1 MQINSVNTYNN
12 NRQTFCARVP
22 QNIQN
27 AVLRQAVEGGTESL
41 NRAKA
46 QIAKVQNW
54 GKPTTVLETAFD
66 MESGNSHL
74 GINNF
79 TISKMYGA
87 GFKNQKGSL
96 LDTFMS
102 LSEKDILKA
111 EGQIKA
117 EVEHSKRD
125 LAEKAMKN
133 KNLMIKIA
141 GEENPTATKFF
152 EAVDKLSEEEI
163 VNLRFNLDEPS
174 KFSDGPILNFEF

>member
-66 MESGNSHL
+66 M
-74 GINNF
+74 
-79 TISKMYGA
+79 
-87 GFKNQKGSL
+87 
-96 LDTFMS
+96 
-102 LSEKDILKA
+102 
-111 EGQIKA
+111 
-117 EVEHSKRD
+117 
-125 LAEKAMKN
+125 AEKAMKN